1 MQMARDE
8 LADSAQGA
16 SVMVIGREEVLPIE
30 LLEKHAER
38 GEWTLFSF
46 PLCSVLVLIPST

>member
-46 PLCSVLVLIPST
+46 PLCSVWVLIPST